1 LDKQQV
7 LAELRKFLVEVMGLA
22 VDNGYV
28 TLEDKE
34 RFIAPAFPQ
43 KVKSAIVA

>member
-43 KVKSAIVA
+43 KVQSVIVV